1 MQGSIP
7 TPDELRSHR
16 QRLAETIRRTARW
29 RRAKGDEYPEA
40 RKHNARGA
48 AALRV
53 LANFAE
59 SMELDDLDLRAMRAS
74 RLTPDGEAYRLSRE
88 ASDKLAGFG
97 LGRGSWQGPTPDE
110 AQLRNILRRVEGQEA
125 KNRHL
130 MRQRAEAG
138 YGEG

>member
-1 MQGSIP
+1 MQDSIP
-7 TPDELRSHR
+7 TLAELRRHR
-16 QRLAETIRRTARW
+16 QRVAETIRRTARW
-29 RRAKGDEYPEA
+29 RRAKANEHPEFH
-40 RKHNARGA
+40 KDNARGA
-48 AALRV
+48 TALRR
-53 LANFAE
+53 LANFVE
-59 SMELDDLDLRAMRAS
+59 SMAVDDLDLRAMRAS
-74 RLTPDGEAYRLSRE
+74 RLTSDGEAYRLSRE

-130 MRQRAEAG
+130 MRQRADAG